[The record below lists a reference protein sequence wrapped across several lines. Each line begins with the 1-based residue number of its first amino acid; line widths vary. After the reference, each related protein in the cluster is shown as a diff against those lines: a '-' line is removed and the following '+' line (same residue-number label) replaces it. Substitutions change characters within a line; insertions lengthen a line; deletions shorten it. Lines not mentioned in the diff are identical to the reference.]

1 MVREDSVQLEVAV
14 LAGRFL
20 NQNERA
26 NSAAAIANIFVK
38 LDLFGC
44 DIDCAYGATSSV
56 QVSNGIF
63 SSSF

>member
-1 MVREDSVQLEVAV
+1 M
-14 LAGRFL
+14 AGRFL